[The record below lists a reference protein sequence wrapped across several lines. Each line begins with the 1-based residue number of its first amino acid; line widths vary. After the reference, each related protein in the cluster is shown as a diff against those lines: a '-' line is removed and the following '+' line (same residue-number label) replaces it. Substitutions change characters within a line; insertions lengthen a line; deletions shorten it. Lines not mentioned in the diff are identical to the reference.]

1 MMDFFIPDG
10 VPESEAMKRVTHM
23 GIGAH
28 QDDLEIF
35 AYHGIETCYES
46 GENWFA
52 GVTLTDGGG
61 SSRVGPYEH
70 CTDDQMKAI
79 RYSEQNKAAELG
91 KYALQVQLGYPS
103 SHIKDTDRSLGV
115 VDEIEKL
122 LRACRP
128 RILYLHNP
136 ADKHDTHIASLTCCI
151 AALRRLA
158 EEERPE
164 EVYGCEVW
172 RDLDWLND
180 SSKVMLPVDRYPQLA
195 EDLIRLFD
203 SQVAGGK
210 DYVRATLGR
219 RLANATFFDARNSD
233 QAKAYTAAIDLMP
246 MLSDPSCTLETFI
259 ESHLAAFRQNVLKR
273 IRKVD
278 SNRV

>member
-1 MMDFFIPDG
+1 MMDVFIPDG
-10 VPESEAMKRVTHM
+10 ISESEAMKRVTHM

-35 AYHGIETCYES
+35 AYHGIEACYES
-46 GENWFA
+46 DENWFA

-61 SSRVGPYEH
+61 CSRMGPYEQ
-70 CTDDQMKAI
+70 CTDEQMKAI

-91 KYALQVQLGYPS
+91 KYAIQAQLGYSS
-103 SHIKDTDRSLGV
+103 SHVKDTINSSGV
-115 VDEIEKL
+115 IDEIEKL

-128 RILYLHNP
+128 RTLYLHNP
-136 ADKHDTHIASLTCCI
+136 ADKHDTHVASLTCCI
-151 AALRRLA
+151 AALRRLT
-158 EEERPE
+158 EDERPH

-172 RDLDWLND
+172 RDLDWLD
-180 SSKVMLPVDRYPQLA
+180 DAAKVMLPVDRYPELA

-210 DYVRATLGR
+210 DYVSATLGR
-219 RLANATFFDARNSD
+219 RLANATYFDARASD
-233 QAKAYTAAIDLMP
+233 QARAYTTAIDLKP

-259 ESHLAAFRQNVLKR
+259 EDHLSMFKQDVLER
-273 IRKVD
+273 IRKFG
-278 SNRV
+278 SIRA